1 MATSDGADKA
11 LAERLQREEYFA
23 NETFEG
29 VDLQGLELR
38 DKEFYRCTFESCQL
52 QESRWQRTVFE
63 ACVVR
68 GSNVTRARF
77 LSTGLREVRFEGSK
91 LMGIDWSD
99 LSSNPELSFQECG
112 LSYCSFVGLSLRK
125 TPFLKC
131 VARESNFYDLD
142 LTDADFTGSDLG
154 GSNFRGCMLLRADF
168 SDTTG
173 VFLDPSVNKL
183 KDTRVPIET
192 AVGLA
197 RNLGMLVAGFHD
209 EAPKRA
215 GRKSRPSP

>member
-1 MATSDGADKA
+1 MATNDGADKA

-38 DKEFYRCTFESCQL
+38 DKEFYRCTFENCQF
-52 QESRWQRTVFE
+52 QESRWSRTVFE
-63 ACVVR
+63 SCLVR

-77 LSTGLREVRFEGSK
+77 QATGLREVRFENSK
-91 LMGIDWSD
+91 LIGIDWSD
-99 LSSNPELSFQECG
+99 VSSNPELSFMECG

-142 LTDADFTGSDLG
+142 LTDSAFTGTDLS
-154 GSNFRGCMLLRADF
+154 GSNFRGCMLIRTDF
-168 SDTTG
+168 SETTG
-173 VFLDPSVNKL
+173 AFLDPSVNKL

-197 RNLGMLVAGFHD
+197 RNLGMLVMGFHD
-209 EAPKRA
+209 EAPKRV
-215 GRKSRPSP
+215 GRKPRQSP